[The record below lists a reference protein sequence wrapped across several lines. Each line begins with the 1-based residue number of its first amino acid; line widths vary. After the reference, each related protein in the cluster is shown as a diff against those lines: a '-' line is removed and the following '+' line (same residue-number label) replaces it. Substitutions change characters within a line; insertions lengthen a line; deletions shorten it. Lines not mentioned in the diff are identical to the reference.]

1 MSGNNSQIGFPYIDI
16 DSTLRK
22 GHRAKVQLY
31 LILRSPRVL
40 QDADFLTVLSIART
54 ALIDGHSEMHAREKC
69 LIIRFPVVCDCEAR
83 DESRQ

>member
-1 MSGNNSQIGFPYIDI
+1 
-16 DSTLRK
+16 
-22 GHRAKVQLY
+22 
-31 LILRSPRVL
+31 VL